1 MLRTIYGTAK
11 AVLLIIMP
19 ANGEEVTHQDEIEVL
34 ISRKNDA
41 GHLKSNKSSR
51 KEWPRRIHNSGI
63 K

>member
-1 MLRTIYGTAK
+1 MLSTIYGTAK

-51 KEWPRRIHNSGI
+51 KE
-63 K
+63 